1 MSKGDHDYDYVEDY
15 GELMCYVY
23 VGSISMWSI
32 TGNWQQTSLEKLNDS
47 VRESAVLAGEGLLSF
62 SKTYLTGLFLDKNTK
77 PLSVD
82 IYKIHASKQSGK
94 LLAMQTNGDCFCL
107 S

>member
-1 MSKGDHDYDYVEDY
+1 M
-15 GELMCYVY
+15 
-23 VGSISMWSI
+23 
-32 TGNWQQTSLEKLNDS
+32 
-47 VRESAVLAGEGLLSF
+47 LAGEGLLSF